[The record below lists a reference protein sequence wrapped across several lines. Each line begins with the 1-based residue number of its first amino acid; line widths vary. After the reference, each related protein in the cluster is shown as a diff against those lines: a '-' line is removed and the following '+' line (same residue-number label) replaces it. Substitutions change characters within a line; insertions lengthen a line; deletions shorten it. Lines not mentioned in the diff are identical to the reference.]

1 MQEKARQEI
10 NEKITDFENLT
21 VEELNHLTYTDAFI
35 KEVMRLFSPAS
46 QTFRVTAK
54 QCTLGNYTLPKGTGI
69 MMPAYYIHECTD
81 FERGKEF
88 IPERWLNGKEFLKIN
103 LFPANVSIYSNVG
116 FLAGIQN
123 MLGFGRG
130 ELEWIHVERMG
141 FFRKGD
147 NILLLLVP

>member
-21 VEELNHLTYTDAFI
+21 MEELNHLTYTDAFI
-35 KEVMRLFSPAS
+35 KEVMRLFTPAP

-54 QCTLGNYTLPKGTGI
+54 QCTLGNYTLPKGTAI

-88 IPERWLNGKEFLKIN
+88 IPERWLNGKEVRKIKP
-103 LFPANVSIYSNVG
+103 FQANVLVYFNAGFPSGVGNVE
-116 FLAGIQN
+116 
-123 MLGFGRG
+123 GRDG
-130 ELEWIHVERMG
+130 L
-141 FFRKGD
+141 FKT
-147 NILLLLVP
+147 

>member
-10 NEKITDFENLT
+10 NEKITDFKNLT
-21 VEELNHLTYTDAFI
+21 MEELSHLTYTDAFI

-88 IPERWLNGKEFLKIN
+88 IPERWLNGKEFFKIN
-103 LFPANVSIYSNVG
+103 FFSSKCFNLFQCRVSHRYTKHVG
-116 FLAGIQN
+116 VWL
-123 MLGFGRG
+123 RG
-130 ELEWIHVERMG
+130 T
-141 FFRKGD
+141 
-147 NILLLLVP
+147 